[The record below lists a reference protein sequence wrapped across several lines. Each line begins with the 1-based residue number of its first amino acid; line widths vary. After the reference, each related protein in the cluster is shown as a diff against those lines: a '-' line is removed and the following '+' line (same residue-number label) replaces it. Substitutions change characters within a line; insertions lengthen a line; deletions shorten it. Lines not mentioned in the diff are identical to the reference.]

1 MTLASKNRRVFAVL
15 AGVVAFTGGAAWA
28 SVPLYD
34 WFCRVTGYGGTTV
47 SAEVADAEILEKTI
61 QIRFDASLERGMP
74 WDFKPLERQMEVRI
88 GESVLAYYQ
97 ASNPTDFP
105 VAGTASFNVYPF
117 TAGGYFVKL
126 DCFCFE
132 EQVLQP
138 GESVVM
144 PVNFYV
150 DPEILN
156 DQESSLTEVITL
168 SYTFHETEL
177 PTESPSVSLQ
187 NNNSESLRGL

>member
-74 WDFKPLERQMEVRI
+74 WDFKPLERQMEIRI

-177 PTESPSVSLQ
+177 PTESPSASLQ